1 MHPQCVTN
9 ADFGQEASSDHIF
22 LRTRLVKAT
31 TVNGARYRDTITRFF
46 LPKLDDIDV
55 ADTWFQQDDATCHT
69 ANETIQLPH
78 KTFPGR
84 VLSRFDDQNW
94 PPGSCDLT
102 PLDFFLRDY
111 LKWKSTSTIPQSH
124 AHYERKLNA
133 ASTKFSHN
141 YAERWWKIWTM
152 CYSINNPILCTLW
165 FA

>member
-69 ANETIQLPH
+69 ANEMIQLPH
-78 KTFPGR
+78 ETFPGR

-94 PPGSCDLT
+94 PAGSCDLT

-111 LKWKSTSTIPQSH
+111 LK
-124 AHYERKLNA
+124 
-133 ASTKFSHN
+133 
-141 YAERWWKIWTM
+141 
-152 CYSINNPILCTLW
+152 
-165 FA
+165 